1 MTAVAASSERLKA
14 IAGPLLT
21 VVGRCL
27 LRGLPVPRWGNLRR
41 VRPFSERYG
50 FDRGTPIDRYYL
62 DAFLR
67 ANQASITGRVLE
79 AQLPSYTKRFGLGV
93 EESHS
98 VDINPQFGATYTC
111 DLADAPEIPSDYYD
125 CFLLPNTLQ
134 HIEALRPALQTI
146 LRVTKRGGT
155 ILASAGGFLP
165 LIPDGGDFWRLSAQG
180 WRRLLG
186 DEWPGCEI
194 AVESHGNCLAAIAAM
209 HGLAKPIP
217 SMCRLRRR
225 SRSVGTR
232 NTVIRSGHAG
242 VYSRRSY

>member
-1 MTAVAASSERLKA
+1 MTASTGSSERLKA
-14 IAGPLLT
+14 IAGPRLT

-41 VRPFSERYG
+41 VKPFSQNYG

-67 ANQASITGRVLE
+67 ANQSRITGRVLE
-79 AQLPSYTKRFGLGV
+79 VQLPSYTRRFGRGV

-111 DLADAPEIPSDYYD
+111 DLAEASQIPSDFYD

-134 HIEALRPALQTI
+134 HVEAIRPTLRTV
-146 LRVTKRGGT
+146 LRVTKPGGT
-155 ILASAGGFLP
+155 LLASAAGFLP
-165 LIPDGGDFWRLSAQG
+165 LIPDGDDFWRLSAQG
-180 WRRLLG
+180 WRRLLA
-186 DEWPGCEI
+186 DEWPDCDV

-209 HGLAKPIP
+209 HGLAQEELSADELDVHDPRYPVLITIRCRKPQGQAA
-217 SMCRLRRR
+217 R
-225 SRSVGTR
+225 
-232 NTVIRSGHAG
+232 
-242 VYSRRSY
+242 